1 MWPRHTG
8 DFSFYRA
15 YVGKDGKPAAFAADN
30 VPYQPK
36 HFLKFADQPLGA
48 DDFVMVA
55 GYPGRTNRYAL
66 AGEFNET
73 ASWTYPTIA
82 KHYNAVLKMIAEAGK
97 ADADVKVK
105 YAATAPA

>member
-15 YVGKDGKPAAFAADN
+15 YVGKDGKPVAFAADN
-30 VPYQPK
+30 VPYLPK

-55 GYPGRTNRYAL
+55 GYPPHQPLRAGR
-66 AGEFNET
+66 
-73 ASWTYPTIA
+73 
-82 KHYNAVLKMIAEAGK
+82 
-97 ADADVKVK
+97 
-105 YAATAPA
+105 